1 MTMLAEFSFNIVL
14 AYYGFVHMKKKKNSP
29 SSKTPYWLL
38 VVVLMLLIAISA
50 VAFYLTNSDSSPTA
64 MATVNRPV
72 EIFYLINGH
81 DDNRAEETIYAVDIE
96 SAEIRTVLELDASQ
110 NQNYRTQFTYRNGI
124 FAYAA
129 STVERNGSMVTS
141 RQYNDIFAYDLEDTT
156 SIILGERIQDAYEYP
171 VVAPDTQAGRWVA
184 YTSQWTN
191 DVYVANTWNGEQVQL
206 PTPDSWQT
214 RDPVWS
220 NDGFKIAVTYEDETT
235 AIRGIA
241 IYEIIFTADGLD
253 FLQPATMFATF
264 GDNEIPVFMQWS
276 TDNTQLAY
284 VIWESTGNNP
294 DRIVV
299 QSVTD
304 GIVLHS
310 FDVLTEA
317 AYSLALSPDMQWLI
331 YEGVN
336 HSRNP
341 NGDLHLIEIATGKDE
356 NITLSTGADDE
367 VKAWLPTGDIVYQ
380 RDRDIMVMDFATRE
394 VRQLANDPPDTGG
407 YRFIEY
413 IGWRYTDE

>member
-1 MTMLAEFSFNIVL
+1 
-14 AYYGFVHMKKKKNSP
+14 MKKKKNIP
-29 SSKTPYWLL
+29 SSKRRFGLFI
-38 VVVLMLLIAISA
+38 VLGVAIIALSA
-50 VAFYLTNSDSSPTA
+50 TTFYLTRSSSLTST

-81 DDNRAEETIYAVDIE
+81 DDNRTEETIYAVDIE
-96 SAEIRTVLELDASQ
+96 SAAIRTVLELGPRM
-110 NQNYRTQFTYRNGI
+110 NENYRTQFTYRNGI
-124 FAYAA
+124 FVYAA
-129 STVERNGSMVTS
+129 NAVEREGSMMMM
-141 RQYNDIFAYDLEDTT
+141 RQYTDIFAFNLEDNT
-156 SIILGERIQDAYEYP
+156 SQILGEHIEDAYEYP

-206 PTPDSWQT
+206 PPPDSWQT

-220 NDGFKIAVTYEDETT
+220 NDGTKIAVTYEDETT

-241 IYEIIFTADGLD
+241 IYETLFTADGLD
-253 FLQPATMFATF
+253 FLEPVTMFATF

-284 VIWESTGNNP
+284 IIWESTGNNP

-317 AYSLALSPDMQWLI
+317 AYNLAWSPDMQWLI

-336 HSRNP
+336 QSRNP
-341 NGDLHLIEIATGKDE
+341 NGDLHLIEITTGKDE
-356 NITLSTGADDE
+356 NITLSSAADDDM
-367 VKAWLPTGDIVYQ
+367 KTWLPTGDIVYQ

-394 VRQLANDPPDTGG
+394 VRQLVNDPPDTGG
-407 YRFIEY
+407 YHFIEY